1 MDAKNI
7 ETLALPYEDEISIQ
21 LLRSHIHFLN
31 GEINENSVLDVI
43 KWITYENLDPE
54 YSELTLYIN
63 STGGNLAE
71 SFALIEIMKKSRKP
85 IITVGIGSICSAAFL
100 IFAAGFKGCRYISKT
115 ASIMCHQFSD
125 GYCGKYHDIVAVAKE
140 NNLANQ
146 RMLDHLKECTGLDS
160 RSVKSKFLSAT
171 DSWFTAEEIIDLGV
185 ADKIF

>member
-31 GEINENSVLDVI
+31 GEINENSVLEVI

-85 IITVGIGSICSAAFL
+85 IITIGIGSVCSAAFL
-100 IFAAGFKGCRYISKT
+100 IFAAGI
-115 ASIMCHQFSD
+115 
-125 GYCGKYHDIVAVAKE
+125 
-140 NNLANQ
+140 L
-146 RMLDHLKECTGLDS
+146 
-160 RSVKSKFLSAT
+160 
-171 DSWFTAEEIIDLGV
+171 
-185 ADKIF
+185 